1 MKKLVALAPLAL
13 AFALTTTARAQQPTP
28 APQASP
34 QTQAQPQSSA
44 SPQPTPKP
52 TPESH
57 EYAPIQ
63 ERELKYKDWTYK
75 SAASGEPLNLR
86 GWARGRRLVLVVYF
100 APWCHNWKAEAPVLA
115 RLYRKFHDA
124 GLDVVAVSEYGT
136 PAEIKS
142 YFDAFPAPYAVVVE
156 SDSEAEREKTT
167 HYDYRRKTG
176 DTRKWG
182 SPYNV
187 FLDPARLSAKGDTL
201 ASKVWVANGEL
212 VEAEAERFI
221 RERLGLPPDE
231 RVED

>member
-1 MKKLVALAPLAL
+1 MRKVFALAPLAL

-34 QTQAQPQSSA
+34 QTQAHPPSSA
-44 SPQPTPKP
+44 SPQPTPAP
-52 TPESH
+52 AESH

-63 ERELKYKDWTYK
+63 ERGLDYKDWTYK
-75 SAASGEPLNLR
+75 SAASGDPVNLR

-100 APWCHNWKAEAPVLA
+100 APWCHNWKAEASVVA
-115 RLYRKFHDA
+115 RLYQKFHDA
-124 GLDVVAVSEYGT
+124 GLDIIAVSEYGT

-142 YFDAFPAPYAVVVE
+142 YFDAFPAAYPVVVE
-156 SDSEAEREKTT
+156 SDSEGEREKTT

-176 DTRKWG
+176 DARKWG

-187 FLDPARLSAKGDTL
+187 FLDPARLNAAGDVL

-212 VEAEAERFI
+212 VEAEAEKFI
-221 RERLGLPPDE
+221 RERLGLPAGA
-231 RVED
+231 RIED